1 MEDVSIKNI
10 LTNYNYLKKLHLL
23 DDKELNS
30 FLFNRQISNEEEM
43 VDYVNNFIKQYELL
57 PGKVDILNIDDND
70 VNKQSLKDYIIYLR
84 ELNYLDTTNN
94 IYFFKNDLNTIIE
107 YDKYLNS
114 IDSTI
119 LYPEYSKLLRNRE
132 INRYIEGISNNL
144 FKLLNSINETYYEKI
159 TSGNDKV
166 IELIK
171 SLNTY
176 KLWDNLDKKI
186 RLVRLKNELIGR
198 LLYVSVEY
206 MNDYFKDYNDNNLK
220 SNISNLKL
228 DDDLLERAK
237 NIKVEKE
244 IMEQVIE
251 LYPYSIE
258 ILRKGINYNDDN
270 IDKYYYDL
278 AVSNGYQLRNNT
290 SNISYSI
297 YNEIDIPLIPYRD
310 RLKFLNKT
318 LSYYNTY
325 IKENNNEYLNKFYE
339 NLDTYIRNVNYYD
352 KDIKNNYSIKEL
364 VNNYKNQT
372 LNITISNEVVS
383 LLPIGT
389 RNIKE
394 SIYEE
399 LNICK
404 DMYLY
409 FLNNYNIE
417 INEFSKVFEIDNEE
431 DIINYLS
438 TISYEDIKDK
448 LNDNKETILDYIN
461 KLKYVNK
468 NTIYTMKLYCKE
480 YTILNLG
487 VFE

>member
-23 DDKELNS
+23 DDAELNK
-30 FLFNRQISNEEEM
+30 FLFNKQISNDEEI
-43 VDYVNNFIKQYELL
+43 VDYVHSFIKEYELL
-57 PGKVDILNIDDND
+57 PGKVDILNIESND
-70 VNKQSLKDYIIYLR
+70 INKQSLKDYIIYLR
-84 ELNYLDTTNN
+84 ELNYLDSNKN

-114 IDSTI
+114 IDNAI

-132 INRYIEGISNNL
+132 FNKYIEGISNNL

-166 IELIK
+166 LELIK

-176 KLWDNLDKKI
+176 KLWDNLDKKV

-206 MNDYFKDYNDNNLK
+206 MNDYFKDYNDK
-220 SNISNLKL
+220 SLRSSIGSLKL
-228 DDDLLERAK
+228 DDELLEKAK
-237 NIKVEKE
+237 NIEIEKD
-244 IMEQVIE
+244 IMEQVLE

-278 AVSNGYQLRNNT
+278 AVSNGYLLRNNT

-297 YNEIDIPLIPYRD
+297 YNEIDIPLIPYCD
-310 RLKFLNKT
+310 RLEFLNKT

-325 IKENNNEYLNKFYE
+325 IKDKNNDYLDKFYE
-339 NLDTYIRNVNYYD
+339 NLDTYLRCVNYYD
-352 KDIKNNYSIKEL
+352 KDINKKYNIKEL
-364 VNNYKNQT
+364 VKEFKNQT
-372 LNITISNEVVS
+372 LNITISNEVVN

-399 LNICK
+399 LNACK
-404 DMYLY
+404 EIYLY
-409 FLNNYNIE
+409 FLNEYKIE
-417 INEFSKVFEIDNEE
+417 INDFSKVFEMNNEE
-431 DIINYLS
+431 DIISYLS
-438 TISYEDIKDK
+438 TISYDDIKDK
-448 LNDNKETILDYIN
+448 LNENKETILDYIN

>member
-409 FLNNYNIE
+409 FLNNYSIE
-417 INEFSKVFEIDNEE
+417 INEFSKVFELDNEE

>member
-30 FLFNRQISNEEEM
+30 FLFNRQISNEEEI

-70 VNKQSLKDYIIYLR
+70 INKQSLKDYIIYLR
-84 ELNYLDTTNN
+84 ELNYLDSNKN

-132 INRYIEGISNNL
+132 INKYIEGISNNL

-159 TSGNDKV
+159 TSGNEKV

-176 KLWDNLDKKI
+176 KLWNNLDEKI

-237 NIKVEKE
+237 NIKIEKE

-297 YNEIDIPLIPYRD
+297 YNEIDIPLIPYKD
-310 RLKFLNKT
+310 RLEFLNKT

-339 NLDTYIRNVNYYD
+339 NLDIYIRNINYYD
-352 KDIKNNYSIKEL
+352 KDINRNYNIKEL
-364 VNNYKNQT
+364 VNKYKNQI
-372 LNITISNEVVS
+372 LNITISNEVVN

-399 LNICK
+399 LNACK
-404 DMYLY
+404 EMYLY

-461 KLKYVNK
+461 KLKNINK
-468 NTIYTMKLYCKE
+468 NTIYTMNLYCKE
-480 YTILNLG
+480 YTIFNLG
-487 VFE
+487 VFK

>member
-30 FLFNRQISNEEEM
+30 FLFNRQISNEEEI

-84 ELNYLDTTNN
+84 ELNYLDSNNN

-132 INRYIEGISNNL
+132 INKYIEGISNNL

-159 TSGNDKV
+159 TSGNEKV

-176 KLWDNLDKKI
+176 KLWNNLDEKI

-237 NIKVEKE
+237 NIKIEKE

-297 YNEIDIPLIPYRD
+297 YNEIDVPLIPYRD

-325 IKENNNEYLNKFYE
+325 IKENNNDYLDKFYE
-339 NLDTYIRNVNYYD
+339 NLDTYIRNINYYD

-372 LNITISNEVVS
+372 LNITISNEVVN

-399 LNICK
+399 LYICK

-417 INEFSKVFEIDNEE
+417 INEFSKVFELDNEE

-461 KLKYVNK
+461 KLKNINK
-468 NTIYTMKLYCKE
+468 NTIYTMNLYCKE
-480 YTILNLG
+480 YTIFNLG
-487 VFE
+487 VFK